1 MKILAPLNSLK
12 EVSILIERGARELY
26 CGVQPPNLKAKST
39 NSFVNRRTPTNASIK
54 DLEVLEKVINEAHA
68 KKVKVFLTLN
78 QPTYRP
84 DLFPNILELAKETVA
99 LGIDAL
105 IIGDPGL
112 MSLVKK
118 SLPEAVIHVSSLAG
132 VLNSASVK
140 FFQKLGASRI
150 IFPRYIP
157 LEDLKAIISKIHRPL
172 EYEVFILNDGCVYE
186 ESYCHINHA
195 FGGAFCHKNWAYSLE
210 ETNIRQKPEN
220 GEFFS
225 RHMADYQNWLLYGI
239 KNGGLIW
246 CHKGLPL
253 GMCGLCALPELYR
266 LGVSSVKIVGR
277 ESPLRKKAASVS
289 MVKTILDRVK
299 AGDNE
304 ESVQDAAK
312 KLKGT
317 YKICN
322 SKYTCYYR

>member
-1 MKILAPLNSLK
+1 MKILAPINSLQ
-12 EVSILIERGARELY
+12 EVSILIERGAQEIY

-39 NSFVNRRTPTNASIK
+39 NSFVNRRIPKNASIN

-68 KKVKVFLTLN
+68 KEVKVFLTLN

-84 DLFPNILELAKETVA
+84 DLFPKILELAKETVA

-112 MSLVKK
+112 MRLVRK

-140 FFQKLGASRI
+140 FFRELGASRI

-157 LEDLKAIISKIHRPL
+157 LEDLKAIISKIHPPL

-186 ESYCHINHA
+186 ESHCHTNHA
-195 FGGAFCHKNWAYSLE
+195 FGGAFCHRNWAYSLE
-210 ETNIRQKPEN
+210 ETSIRQKPEK
-220 GEFFS
+220 GECFR
-225 RHMADYQNWLLYGI
+225 RHIADYQKWLLHGI
-239 KNGGLIW
+239 KNRGMIFG
-246 CHKGLPL
+246 HN
-253 GMCGLCALPELYR
+253 GMCGLCALPELYK
-266 LGVSSVKIVGR
+266 LGASSVKIIGR
-277 ESPLRKKAASVS
+277 ESPLRKKAISVS
-289 MVKTILDRVK
+289 MVRTILERVK

-304 ESVQDAAK
+304 ESVQAAAK
-312 KLKGT
+312 KLKSI
-317 YKICN
+317 YKICD